1 MKPRWLIKRLG
12 KHSQNQSERKR
23 RASCYLARDIA
34 LVFLSL
40 ANENVRMLKIFTEEA
55 PNAFL
60 KEEIVVRLA
69 AMLDYNLNTL
79 AGPTCQSL
87 KVKDPKK
94 YNFQPKVLLSD
105 LLQVYLNLWD
115 KAPFQEAISN
125 DGRSYT
131 KELFTRANRIAQKAN
146 LKSSEDLD
154 KLAKMVER
162 VEELRQ
168 LEADE
173 ELEFGEI
180 PDEFLDPLM
189 ATLMK
194 EPVILPTSKTTVDL
208 STIKQ
213 HFLSDATDPFN
224 RRPLKIEEVVPDTQL
239 KERIT
244 AWVKERKASKMEVE

>member
-1 MKPRWLIKRLG
+1 
-12 KHSQNQSERKR
+12 
-23 RASCYLARDIA
+23 
-34 LVFLSL
+34 
-40 ANENVRMLKIFTEEA
+40 MLKIFTEET

-60 KEEIVVRLA
+60 KSEIVVRLA
-69 AMLDYNLNTL
+69 AMWITNLNTL
-79 AGPTCQSL
+79 AGPKCQTL

-115 KAPFQEAISN
+115 QRPFHEAIAN

-131 KELFTRANRIAQKAN
+131 KELFERADRIA
-146 LKSSEDLD
+146 L
-154 KLAKMVER
+154 
-162 VEELRQ
+162 EELRQ
-168 LEADE
+168 SEADE
-173 ELEFGEI
+173 ELELGEI

-189 ATLMK
+189 CTLMK

-224 RRPLKIEEVVPDTQL
+224 RMPLKIEDVVPDTPL
-239 KERIT
+239 KEKID
-244 AWVKERKASKMEVE
+244 AWIKRRKAPRWSSEA